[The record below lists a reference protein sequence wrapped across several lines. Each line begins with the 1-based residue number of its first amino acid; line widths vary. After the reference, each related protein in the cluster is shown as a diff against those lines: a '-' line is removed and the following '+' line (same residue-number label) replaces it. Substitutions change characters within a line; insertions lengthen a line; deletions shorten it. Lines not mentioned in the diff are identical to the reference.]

1 MVEAKEGEAMKK
13 ERDTVI
19 LSLRIPKDLLAKVN
33 DKVARSDYR
42 SRNAWLLSVIKE
54 GLRNHHKAKK

>member
-1 MVEAKEGEAMKK
+1 MKK

-33 DKVARSDYR
+33 DKVAQGNHK

-54 GLRNHHKAKK
+54 GLRDHHKAKK